1 MKTPMTQFRI
11 APELKDRFRKVCE
24 KKEVSM
30 SDVVREM
37 IEDYVNLNT
46 VGLDQDTTVVI
57 NDNIEDDWRKML

>member
-11 APELKDRFRKVCE
+11 APELKERFRKVCE
-24 KKEVSM
+24 KKGISM

-46 VGLDQDTTVVI
+46 VGLDQDTSVVI
-57 NDNIEDDWRKML
+57 NDDVDDDWRRVL